1 MGFLDD
7 VLGKIGGQQGQ
18 EGGLNSITKL
28 FNANG
33 GLQGIMAKLS
43 SNGQGQQ
50 VQSWVGTGDNQPVS
64 GSQVREALSDDS
76 LNKMAQQ
83 AGTTPEKVSDDVA
96 QILPQMVNKATP
108 QGQVPP
114 QADDPFAKGIGAI
127 KNMFAKR

>member
-114 QADDPFAKGIGAI
+114 QGDDPFAKGIGAI